1 MKKVLIGVVSL
12 LVAYIAIKLLWW
24 IFSFTISL
32 IIGLVQF
39 VIVGLLA
46 VAIYLYLSRRVF
58 R

>member
-1 MKKVLIGVVSL
+1 MKKVLIGIVSL

>member
-1 MKKVLIGVVSL
+1 MKKVLIGIVSL

-24 IFSFTISL
+24 LFSFTISL

>member
-1 MKKVLIGVVSL
+1 MKKVLIGIVSL

-24 IFSFTISL
+24 IFLFTISL